1 MYGKRTEVVC
11 FMRRRIGN
19 TETLGGRMWR
29 NRGQK
34 NNIRGNC
41 WDEEKMKEWLTKLER
56 KKECMRVGGGE
67 RKSE

>member
-1 MYGKRTEVVC
+1 
-11 FMRRRIGN
+11 
-19 TETLGGRMWR
+19 MWR

-67 RKSE
+67 RKSEQRGQTHGKAKESMRNGNIRLHLNN